1 VVTEQREHRR
11 IVLVPSTLLGPA
23 VWAPVAAV
31 LVDRGWRVQV
41 LASHEDVQGPDDVLR
56 RLLAQIPPGE
66 PVLLVPHSNAGLY
79 VAALAVERDVRGIV
93 FVDSRLPSDAPTT
106 PTASPEFRAY
116 LAGLVGPDGRLPPWT
131 EWWPGEDV
139 DSLFPHRRVRAVVE
153 AEQPRLPLAY
163 FDDQV
168 PTPLGWTG
176 LPAAYVAFGQGAY
189 EDEVAEARTRGWPIE
204 RMTGRHLHQLVDPD
218 GVATV
223 LEGLLGRLGSAG
235 SP

>member
-1 VVTEQREHRR
+1 M
-11 IVLVPSTLLGPA
+11 LVPSTLLGPS

-41 LASHEDVQGPDDVLR
+41 LASHGDVQGPDDVLR
-56 RLLAQIPPGE
+56 QLLTQIPADE

-93 FVDSRLPSDAPTT
+93 FVDSRLPSAAPTT

-116 LAGLVGPDGRLPPWT
+116 LAGLVGPDGRLPRWT

-139 DSLFPHRRVRAVVE
+139 DSLFPDHRVRAVVE
-153 AEQPRLPLAY
+153 AEQPRLPLGY
-163 FDDQV
+163 FGDEV

-176 LPAAYVAFGQGAY
+176 LPAAYVAFGEGTY
-189 EDEVAEARTRGWPIE
+189 EDEVGEARMRGWPVE

-218 GVATV
+218 GVAAV
-223 LEGLLGRLGSAG
+223 LEGLLGRLGFT
-235 SP
+235 PVP